1 MEVML
6 TFLTENI
13 STCGK
18 DLARNIAPSEGNK
31 SFFFLHAKSVPIIG
45 DKKSSK
51 VIPKCP
57 R

>member
-13 STCGK
+13 STCVK

-31 SFFFLHAKSVPIIG
+31 SFLFLHAKDASLP
-45 DKKSSK
+45 
-51 VIPKCP
+51 
-57 R
+57 